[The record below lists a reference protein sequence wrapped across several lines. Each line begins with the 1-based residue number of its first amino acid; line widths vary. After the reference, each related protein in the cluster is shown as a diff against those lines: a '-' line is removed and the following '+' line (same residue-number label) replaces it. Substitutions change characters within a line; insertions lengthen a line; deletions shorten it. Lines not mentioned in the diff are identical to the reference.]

1 MPATINGDY
10 SSYPSSIRGVFP
22 HLAGEA
28 CELRQSWEV
37 YSHLFM
43 SDKARTELLA
53 NRLGGVLGMFQSLL
67 ADEMTLSIS
76 RLTDKDSRAQTNLSL
91 WALQAA
97 IPDAKD
103 AEFGKNVNGALD
115 QIIKDATSIRKHR
128 HKRLA
133 HYDLAV
139 SLSAEILPTVTFNDI
154 RKVVEKIEALL
165 NLFYWEFENTTMFFD
180 TLPATDLTGKME
192 ATAYKAHAYD
202 LL

>member
-1 MPATINGDY
+1 
-10 SSYPSSIRGVFP
+10 
-22 HLAGEA
+22 
-28 CELRQSWEV
+28 
-37 YSHLFM
+37 M

-53 NRLGGVLGMFQSLL
+53 NRLGGVLRMFQSLL